1 MRFLF
6 EKKVVVLSRIIKVR
20 RVGPART
27 NFADFEMGFF
37 LSFTLSKGYYKKVKE
52 LLDYNDFEVF
62 LGNPSHYKIK
72 LGLQELQKKK
82 KKKSILI
89 NSMHF
94 YSFANIECNSYYF
107 FFFLHVQII

>member
-1 MRFLF
+1 M
-6 EKKVVVLSRIIKVR
+6 IKVR

-37 LSFTLSKGYYKKVKE
+37 LSLTLSKGYYKKVKK
-52 LLDYNDFEVF
+52 LLDYYDFEVF

-82 KKKSILI
+82 SILI

-94 YSFANIECNSYYF
+94 YSFANIECNSYYLF
-107 FFFLHVQII
+107 LFFLHVQII

>member
-6 EKKVVVLSRIIKVR
+6 EKKVVVLSRMIKVR

-37 LSFTLSKGYYKKVKE
+37 LSFTLSKGYYKKVKK

-82 KKKSILI
+82 KKKKYTYQF
-89 NSMHF
+89 N
-94 YSFANIECNSYYF
+94 A
-107 FFFLHVQII
+107 FLFICKY

>member
-6 EKKVVVLSRIIKVR
+6 EKKVVVLSRMIKVR

-82 KKKSILI
+82 KSILI